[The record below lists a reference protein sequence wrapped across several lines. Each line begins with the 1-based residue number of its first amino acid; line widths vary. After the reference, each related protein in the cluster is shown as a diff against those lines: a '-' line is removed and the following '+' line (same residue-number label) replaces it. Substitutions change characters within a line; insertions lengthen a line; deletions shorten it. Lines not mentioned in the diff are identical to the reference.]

1 LLLSIIVL
9 LLLFYIIKIKNKL
22 KKIVDFFKKFLILS
36 IENKK
41 MLDNPTRRVIM
52 IKTRQNKGI
61 LYLLAVALMVAIMS
75 IACKN
80 KPTQAVSFSEAEDS
94 TVVVDPTPTPEPTP
108 EPTPTPEPEPVAPEK
123 PAVPEKPISGLTID
137 PKGNLRQFDGFTF
150 INKDGGIA
158 KVGGV
163 PYYME
168 IDGIRFYQGF
178 GPACKGGSYVLLA
191 GGDRADVKLFA
202 NGYVNIT
209 RNGKTVQYMLLSK

>member
-1 LLLSIIVL
+1 MT
-9 LLLFYIIKIKNKL
+9 KAK
-22 KKIVDFFKKFLILS
+22 
-36 IENKK
+36 
-41 MLDNPTRRVIM
+41 
-52 IKTRQNKGI
+52 QNKSI
-61 LYLLAVALMVAIMS
+61 LYLLAIALMVAIMS
-75 IACKN
+75 VACKN
-80 KPTQAVSFSEAEDS
+80 KPTQAISFSEAEDS
-94 TVVVDPTPTPEPTP
+94 TVVVDPTPT
-108 EPTPTPEPEPVAPEK
+108 PEPVAPEK

-168 IDGIRFYQGF
+168 IDGIRFYQGS
-178 GPACKGGSYVLLA
+178 GPACKGGSYVLLSV
-191 GGDRADVKLFA
+191 GNRADVKLFA

>member
-1 LLLSIIVL
+1 
-9 LLLFYIIKIKNKL
+9 
-22 KKIVDFFKKFLILS
+22 
-36 IENKK
+36 
-41 MLDNPTRRVIM
+41 MT
-52 IKTRQNKGI
+52 KTKQNKGI
-61 LYLLAVALMVAIMS
+61 LYLLAVVIMVALMSV
-75 IACKN
+75 ACKN
-80 KPTQAVSFSEAEDS
+80 KPTQAVSFSEAENEI
-94 TVVVDPTPTPEPTP
+94 VEPTP
-108 EPTPTPEPEPVAPEK
+108 EPAPEPTPTPEPVAPEK

-137 PKGNLRQFDGFTF
+137 PKGDLRQFDGFTF

-191 GGDRADVKLFA
+191 VGDRADVKLFA

>member
-1 LLLSIIVL
+1 ML
-9 LLLFYIIKIKNKL
+9 
-22 KKIVDFFKKFLILS
+22 DFFKKFVILS

-41 MLDNPTRRVIM
+41 MLGNPTRRVIM
-52 IKTRQNKGI
+52 TKAKQNKGI
-61 LYLLAVALMVAIMS
+61 LYLLAVVIMVALMSV
-75 IACKN
+75 ACKK

-202 NGYVNIT
+202 DGYVNIT

>member
-1 LLLSIIVL
+1 ML
-9 LLLFYIIKIKNKL
+9 
-22 KKIVDFFKKFLILS
+22 DFFKKFVILS

-41 MLDNPTRRVIM
+41 MLGNPTRRVIM
-52 IKTRQNKGI
+52 TKTKQNKSI
-61 LYLLAVALMVAIMS
+61 LYLLAIALMVAIMS
-75 IACKN
+75 VACKN
-80 KPTQAVSFSEAEDS
+80 KPTQAISFSEADDEIVEP
-94 TVVVDPTPTPEPTP
+94 TPTPEPTPAPTPTPEPTP

-202 NGYVNIT
+202 DGYVNIT

>member
-1 LLLSIIVL
+1 
-9 LLLFYIIKIKNKL
+9 
-22 KKIVDFFKKFLILS
+22 
-36 IENKK
+36 
-41 MLDNPTRRVIM
+41 MT
-52 IKTRQNKGI
+52 KTKQNKSI
-61 LYLLAVALMVAIMS
+61 LYLLAIALMVAIMS
-75 IACKN
+75 VACKN
-80 KPTQAVSFSEAEDS
+80 KPTQAISFSEAEDEI
-94 TVVVDPTPTPEPTP
+94 VEPTPTPEPTP
-108 EPTPTPEPEPVAPEK
+108 APVVPEK
-123 PAVPEKPISGLTID
+123 PEVPEEGLKPISGLTID

>member
-1 LLLSIIVL
+1 
-9 LLLFYIIKIKNKL
+9 
-22 KKIVDFFKKFLILS
+22 
-36 IENKK
+36 
-41 MLDNPTRRVIM
+41 MT
-52 IKTRQNKGI
+52 KTKQNKGI
-61 LYLLAVALMVAIMS
+61 LYLLAVVIMVALMSV
-75 IACKN
+75 ACKN
-80 KPTQAVSFSEAEDS
+80 KPTQAVSFSEAENEI
-94 TVVVDPTPTPEPTP
+94 VEPTP
-108 EPTPTPEPEPVAPEK
+108 EPAPEPTPTPEPVAPEK

-158 KVGGV
+158 KVGGR

-168 IDGIRFYQGF
+168 IDGIRFYQGS

>member
-1 LLLSIIVL
+1 
-9 LLLFYIIKIKNKL
+9 
-22 KKIVDFFKKFLILS
+22 
-36 IENKK
+36 
-41 MLDNPTRRVIM
+41 MT
-52 IKTRQNKGI
+52 KTKQNKGI
-61 LYLLAVALMVAIMS
+61 LYLLAVVIMVALMSV
-75 IACKN
+75 ACKK
-80 KPTQAVSFSEAEDS
+80 KPTQAVSFSEAEDEI
-94 TVVVDPTPTPEPTP
+94 VEPTPTPEPTP
-108 EPTPTPEPEPVAPEK
+108 APVVPEK
-123 PAVPEKPISGLTID
+123 PEEGLKPISGLTID

-202 NGYVNIT
+202 NGYVNVT
-209 RNGKTVQYMLLSK
+209 RNGKTVQYALQSK

>member
-1 LLLSIIVL
+1 
-9 LLLFYIIKIKNKL
+9 
-22 KKIVDFFKKFLILS
+22 
-36 IENKK
+36 
-41 MLDNPTRRVIM
+41 MT
-52 IKTRQNKGI
+52 KTKQNKGI
-61 LYLLAVALMVAIMS
+61 LYLLAVVIMVALMSV
-75 IACKN
+75 ACKK

-108 EPTPTPEPEPVAPEK
+108 EPTPTPEPVAPEK

-158 KVGGV
+158 KVGGR

>member
-1 LLLSIIVL
+1 
-9 LLLFYIIKIKNKL
+9 
-22 KKIVDFFKKFLILS
+22 
-36 IENKK
+36 
-41 MLDNPTRRVIM
+41 MT
-52 IKTRQNKGI
+52 KTKQNKGI
-61 LYLLAVALMVAIMS
+61 LYLLAVVIMVALMAV
-75 IACKN
+75 ACKK

-202 NGYVNIT
+202 DGYVNIT

>member
-1 LLLSIIVL
+1 ML
-9 LLLFYIIKIKNKL
+9 
-22 KKIVDFFKKFLILS
+22 DFFKKFVILS

-41 MLDNPTRRVIM
+41 MLGNPTRRVIM
-52 IKTRQNKGI
+52 TKTKQNKSI
-61 LYLLAVALMVAIMS
+61 LYLLAIALMVAIMS
-75 IACKN
+75 VACKN
-80 KPTQAVSFSEAEDS
+80 KPTQAISFSEADDEIVEP
-94 TVVVDPTPTPEPTP
+94 TPTPEPTPAPTPTPEPTP

>member
-1 LLLSIIVL
+1 
-9 LLLFYIIKIKNKL
+9 
-22 KKIVDFFKKFLILS
+22 
-36 IENKK
+36 
-41 MLDNPTRRVIM
+41 MT
-52 IKTRQNKGI
+52 KTKQNKGI
-61 LYLLAVALMVAIMS
+61 LYLLAVIIMVALMSV
-75 IACKN
+75 ACKK

-94 TVVVDPTPTPEPTP
+94 TVVVDSTPTPEPTP

-158 KVGGV
+158 KVGGR

-191 GGDRADVKLFA
+191 GGNRADVKLFA